1 MLKNNLKKFFIKNG
15 YIVLKPHKKKHLY
28 SLKKSLHIL
37 INNSFKKNNIKI
49 LHNSND
55 VEETINK
62 GMINLEKKN
71 HKYLSEIYDIMSKS
85 THFISFITD
94 RKLLNIV
101 KSLLNL
107 SLDKNILINST
118 TIRMDPP
125 GVSKFTYGWHKDE
138 NTNIPGSNF
147 VQLWSPIFSNVDKN
161 TGALEIAVGS
171 HLYKNK
177 TNIETYEK
185 KKLGKINR
193 SNFYKVKIINDNYK
207 KIHLK
212 MRMGEVLL
220 FNKKLLHRSGI
231 MKKNK
236 MRYACT
242 AFYHN
247 INEENFRYLK
257 IDQK

>member
-1 MLKNNLKKFFIKNG
+1 MLKNNLKKYFIKDG
-15 YIVLKPHKKKHLY
+15 YIILKIWKKKNLY
-28 SLKKSLHIL
+28 DLKKSLSIL
-37 INNSFKKNNIKI
+37 INNSYKKNNIKI
-49 LHNSND
+49 LHNSNN

-62 GMINLEKKN
+62 GMINLENKN

-85 THFISFITD
+85 IHFISLITD
-94 RKLLNIV
+94 KNLLNIV
-101 KSLLNL
+101 KDLLNL

-171 HLYKNK
+171 HLYHNK

-193 SNFYKVKIINDNYK
+193 SNFYKVKIFNDNYK

-212 MRMGEVLL
+212 MKMGEVLL
-220 FNKKLLHRSGI
+220 FSKKLLHRSGI

-242 AFYHN
+242 TFYHDIN
-247 INEENFRYLK
+247 IENFKYLR